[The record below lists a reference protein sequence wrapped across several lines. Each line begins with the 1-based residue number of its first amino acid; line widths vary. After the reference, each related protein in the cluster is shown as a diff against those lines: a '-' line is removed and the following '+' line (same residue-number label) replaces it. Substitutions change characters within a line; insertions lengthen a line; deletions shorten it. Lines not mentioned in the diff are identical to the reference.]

1 MANPFSRTIRSLNAD
16 GFKPNLIGLGLA
28 VILFLGWI
36 IWFFGASV
44 IVTELAVKSSVIN
57 DEKIEA
63 IFLKSHSRRISR
75 GQTAWLRIDNSAES
89 TLPKIIPAKVSS
101 IKKSKTND
109 NQVIV
114 ELVRVWEKPYYKL
127 EDKEDVIVTIEIGS
141 ISPAQFLAKTTGL
154 FTSSWEAKLGI

>member
-16 GFKPNLIGLGLA
+16 GFKPNLIGLGFA

-44 IVTELAVKSSVIN
+44 IVTELAVNSNVIN

-63 IFLKSHSRRISR
+63 VFSKSNSRRIIR
-75 GQTAWLRIDNSAES
+75 GQTAWLRIENSAES
-89 TLPKIIPAKVSS
+89 TLPTVIPAKVSS
-101 IKKSKTND
+101 INKSKTNSS
-109 NQVIV
+109 QVVV
-114 ELVRVWEKPYYKL
+114 ELVRIWEKPYYKL
-127 EDKEDVIVTIEIGS
+127 EDKEDVVVTVEIGS

-154 FTSSWEAKLGI
+154 FTSSWGAKLGI

>member
-101 IKKSKTND
+101 IKKC
-109 NQVIV
+109 
-114 ELVRVWEKPYYKL
+114 
-127 EDKEDVIVTIEIGS
+127 
-141 ISPAQFLAKTTGL
+141 
-154 FTSSWEAKLGI
+154 